1 MATVASTFVTRD
13 ERRDLLSGTPR
24 AHSIDRWIFVFTA
37 VWFIA
42 IVLVGF
48 IPDSLIK
55 VPPVQAAQRA
65 PFPTVL
71 HVHALLM
78 GSFLLLLLTQAV
90 PIATGRCEL
99 H

>member
-1 MATVASTFVTRD
+1 MASIASQFVGST

-48 IPDSLIK
+48 IPDSLMK
-55 VPPVQAAQRA
+55 VAAVQAAQRP

-71 HVHALLM
+71 HVHAVLM
-78 GSFLLLLLTQAV
+78 GSFLLLLLT
-90 PIATGRCEL
+90 
-99 H
+99 